1 MNIIHKSHNSRLIK
15 IKNNTYKL
23 IAEDFDS
30 YKTFWKYNIN
40 NFDIIE
46 KKLESNILTILFTAE
61 EIITLKMLLK
71 NKKNKLG
78 YKQSETLF
86 IYFQNLIKSLEKD
99 NCSNLLININ
109 DIMVIN
115 PRMAI
120 PNFFYMNTKYLLP
133 IKENKLEITI
143 PFLKN
148 NHFLSPELLNIK
160 EIPSYINKK
169 SIYFSIGVLISY
181 VINNSIFKKN
191 YTQEDIIDNLDTIYQ
206 TKLYYAVI
214 RCFNKSPEDRFLLY
228 I

>member
-23 IAEDFDS
+23 KAEDYNS
-30 YKTFWKYNIN
+30 YKTFWKYNIAN
-40 NFDIIE
+40 LDIIE
-46 KKLESNILTILFTAE
+46 KKEESNKLTVIFTGE
-61 EIITLKMLLK
+61 EIINLKMLLK

-86 IYFQNLIKSLEKD
+86 IFFQNLIKSLEKD

-115 PRMAI
+115 PRLAI

-148 NHFLSPELLNIK
+148 NPFLSPELLNIK
-160 EIPSYINKK
+160 EIPSHVNKK
-169 SIYFSIGVLISY
+169 SIYYSIGVLISY
-181 VINNSIFKKN
+181 VINSSLFKNK
-191 YTQEDIIDNLDTIYQ
+191 YTQEDIINNLDTIYQ

-214 RCFNKSPEDRFLLY
+214 RCFNENSQDRFLLY

>member
-23 IAEDFDS
+23 IAEDYNS
-30 YKTFWKYNIN
+30 YKTFWKYNITN
-40 NFDIIE
+40 LDIIE
-46 KKLESNILTILFTAE
+46 KKEESNRLTVIFTGE
-61 EIITLKMLLK
+61 EIINLKMLLK

-86 IYFQNLIKSLEKD
+86 IFFQNLIKSLEKD

-115 PRMAI
+115 PRLAI
-120 PNFFYMNTKYLLP
+120 PTFFYMNTKYLLP

-148 NHFLSPELLNIK
+148 NQFLSPELLNIK
-160 EIPSYINKK
+160 EIPSHVNKK
-169 SIYFSIGVLISY
+169 SIYYSIGVLISY
-181 VINNSIFKKN
+181 VINSSLFKNK
-191 YTQEDIIDNLDTIYQ
+191 YTQQDIINNLDTIYQ
-206 TKLYYAVI
+206 TKLYYAVM
-214 RCFNKSPEDRFLLY
+214 RCFNENSQDRFLLY

>member
-1 MNIIHKSHNSRLIK
+1 
-15 IKNNTYKL
+15 
-23 IAEDFDS
+23 
-30 YKTFWKYNIN
+30 
-40 NFDIIE
+40 
-46 KKLESNILTILFTAE
+46 
-61 EIITLKMLLK
+61 MLLK

-86 IYFQNLIKSLEKD
+86 IFFQNLIKSLEKD

-181 VINNSIFKKN
+181 VINSTIFKKN